1 MNIENKKQVATI
13 LLAVGLGLVA
23 AFLTSQYI
31 QSAIQQQTAL
41 LAKEY
46 TKQSATLKKE
56 LEITKGE
63 IGQLV
68 QRQEALAKQLRE
80 QPRVVQV
87 AEAPKQVVDTA
98 AFSIVTPP
106 GKRAVTIQIDSL
118 SAVGGLISPGDFVD
132 VMARLKIPEDESAPS
147 SKVREVTTFLFQD
160 IQVLAVGANFKSS
173 GTAEVYQSQQRA
185 GALYVTLA
193 VTPEEAGLLSF
204 VQTHADLLRFSL
216 RSPSEEGRQALQSA
230 SWESLSSYILDQQG
244 TDLSVPKKIEEKP
257 SAAVEEKP
265 KEKENKETGP
275 SIQIFRGGKEL

>member
-13 LLAVGLGLVA
+13 FLAVGLGLVA

-68 QRQEALAKQLRE
+68 QRQEALAKQLKE

-87 AEAPKQVVDTA
+87 AEAPKQIVDTS
-98 AFSIVTPP
+98 AFSIVTPS

-147 SKVREVTTFLFQD
+147 GKVREVTTFLFQD
-160 IQVLAVGANFKSS
+160 IQVLAVGANFKPS

-185 GALYVTLA
+185 GSLYVTLA

-204 VQTHADLLRFSL
+204 VQTHSDLLRFSL
-216 RSPSEEGRQALQSA
+216 RSPSEDGRQALKEA
-230 SWESLSSYILDQQG
+230 SWEALSSYILDQQG
-244 TDLSVPKKIEEKP
+244 TDLSVPKEIEKKP
-257 SAAVEEKP
+257 SEDVEEKP
-265 KEKENKETGP
+265 KEKTEETGP
-275 SIQIFRGGKEL
+275 SIQIFRGGREL

>member
-31 QSAIQQQTAL
+31 QSAIQQQTAT

-80 QPRVVQV
+80 QPRVVQTT
-87 AEAPKQVVDTA
+87 EAPKQTVDTA

-132 VMARLKIPEDESAPS
+132 VMARLKIPEGES

-160 IQVLAVGANFKSS
+160 IQVLAVGANFKPS

-185 GALYVTLA
+185 GSLYVTLA

-216 RSPSEEGRQALQSA
+216 RSPSEEGRQALQEA
-230 SWESLSSYILDQQG
+230 SWEALSSYILDQQG

-257 SAAVEEKP
+257 SEAVEEKP
-265 KEKENKETGP
+265 KEKEETGP
-275 SIQIFRGGKEL
+275 SIQIFRGGREL

>member
-23 AFLTSQYI
+23 TFLTSQYI
-31 QSAIQQQTAL
+31 QSAIQQQTAT

-46 TKQSATLKKE
+46 TKQSATLRKE

-68 QRQEALAKQLRE
+68 QRQEALARQLKE

-87 AEAPKQVVDTA
+87 AEAPKQVVDIA

-118 SAVGGLISPGDFVD
+118 SAVGGLIGPGDFVD
-132 VMARLKIPEDESAPS
+132 VMARLKIPEDAG
-147 SKVREVTTFLFQD
+147 KVREVITFLFQD
-160 IQVLAVGANFKSS
+160 IQVLAVGANFKPS
-173 GTAEVYQSQQRA
+173 GTAEVYQAQQRA
-185 GALYVTLA
+185 GSLYVTLA

-216 RSPSEEGRQALQSA
+216 RSPSEEGRQALQEA
-230 SWESLSSYILDQQG
+230 SWDALSSYVLDQQG
-244 TDLSVPKKIEEKP
+244 TDLSVPKKTEEKP
-257 SAAVEEKP
+257 SGAVEEKP
-265 KEKENKETGP
+265 QEKEEIGP
-275 SIQIFRGGKEL
+275 SIQIFRGGREL

>member
-31 QSAIQQQTAL
+31 QSAIQQQTAT

-87 AEAPKQVVDTA
+87 AEAPKQAVDA
-98 AFSIVTPP
+98 GAFSVVTPQ

-132 VMARLKIPEDESAPS
+132 VMARLKIPEGES

-160 IQVLAVGANFKSS
+160 IQVLAVGASFKPS

-185 GALYVTLA
+185 GSLYVTLA

-216 RSPSEEGRQALQSA
+216 RSPSEEGRQALQTA
-230 SWESLSSYILDQQG
+230 SWEALSSYILDQQG
-244 TDLSVPKKIEEKP
+244 TDLSVPQKTEEKP
-257 SAAVEEKP
+257 SEAVEEKP
-265 KEKENKETGP
+265 KEKEETGP
-275 SIQIFRGGKEL
+275 SIQIFRGGREL

>member
-31 QSAIQQQTAL
+31 QSAIQQQTAT

-68 QRQEALAKQLRE
+68 QRQEALAKQLKE

-87 AEAPKQVVDTA
+87 ADAPKQTVDTT

-132 VMARLKIPEDESAPS
+132 VMARLKIPEGES

-185 GALYVTLA
+185 GSLYVTLA

-216 RSPSEEGRQALQSA
+216 RSPSEEGRQALQEA
-230 SWESLSSYILDQQG
+230 SWDALSSYILDQQG
-244 TDLSVPKKIEEKP
+244 TDLSVPKKTEEKP
-257 SAAVEEKP
+257 SEAVEEKS
-265 KEKENKETGP
+265 KEKEETGP
-275 SIQIFRGGKEL
+275 SIQIFRGGREL